1 MSATTSTP
9 GVADDNDGTFPDDE
23 PGDYVVT
30 VSNAPPTIWLNVGDI
45 DSDCAFEDLDSDHDG
60 VTWSCASMYPA
71 DIRYVRADLVEAV
84 LPTNWREDPDW
95 LALAKAAGIE

>member
-1 MSATTSTP
+1 MSATTSLP
-9 GVADDNDGTFPDDE
+9 DPDDDAA
-23 PGDYVVT
+23 PLPPV
-30 VSNAPPTIWLNVGDI
+30 VSNAPHTIWLNVGDI
-45 DSDCAFEDLDSDHDG
+45 DFDCAFEDLDSDPDG
-60 VTWSCASMYPA
+60 VTWCCESMYPG